1 MSQQQQSQPQSTA
14 DTNTSTT
21 VDAGG
26 EAEGDTELDERTTLA
41 AQVEL
46 LQEENQRLRRAFSHA
61 RRTDYRRSATGLAIL
76 GVLAIGGAVLFSTVR
91 TVLLA
96 LGATGLFAAVLSY
109 YLTPE
114 RFVSAAVGEYVYAA
128 SVGNYDRLI
137 TELGLQETR
146 LYIPTAHAGAN
157 ASQQSAR
164 LFVPEHQ
171 EYTVPARE
179 DLDSLLVLTDDLQER
194 GAAFEPTG
202 MELFREARQA
212 IAGDI
217 ADEPDSLCSQL
228 ADAVVDVF
236 ELADSATTEVDGN
249 DGRASIGIT
258 GSAYGAIDRFDH
270 PVASLFGTGFA
281 LGLETPVTVEVTTGD
296 DRADYLITCRWE
308 LDEHEEQ

>member
-1 MSQQQQSQPQSTA
+1 MSQQSQPQSTA
-14 DTNTSTT
+14 NTNMSTNT
-21 VDAGG
+21 DAV
-26 EAEGDTELDERTTLA
+26 EETESETGLDERTTLA

-76 GVLAIGGAVLFSTVR
+76 GILGIGGAALFSTVR
-91 TVLLA
+91 TVLLV
-96 LGATGLFAAVLSY
+96 LSATGLFAAVLSY

-128 SVGNYDRLI
+128 NVADYDRLV

-146 LYIPTAHAGAN
+146 LYVPTVYADTN

-171 EYTVPARE
+171 DYLVPARE
-179 DLDSLLVLTDDLQER
+179 ELDSLLVITDEPQER

-202 MELFREARQA
+202 MALFREARQA

-217 ADEPDSLCSQL
+217 ADDPGTLCTQL
-228 ADAVVDVF
+228 ADAIVDVF
-236 ELADSATTEVDGN
+236 ELADSATTEVN
-249 DGRASIGIT
+249 TNEGRASIGIS

-281 LGLETPVTVEVTTGD
+281 VGLETPVTVEVTTGD
-296 DRADYLITCRWE
+296 ERADYLITCRWE
-308 LDEHEEQ
+308 FEEQ

>member
-1 MSQQQQSQPQSTA
+1 MSQQQSQPQSTS

-21 VDAGG
+21 ADAGAG
-26 EAEGDTELDERTTLA
+26 EGADGNTDLNERTTLA

-76 GVLAIGGAVLFSTVR
+76 GVLAIVGAILFSTVR

-128 SVGNYDRLI
+128 SVTNYDRLL
-137 TELGLQETR
+137 TELGLQDTR
-146 LYIPTAHAGAN
+146 LYVPTAHAGAN

-171 EYTVPARE
+171 EYTVPARD
-179 DLDSLLVLTDDLQER
+179 DLNSLLVITDNLQER

-202 MELFREARQA
+202 MELFREARQT
-212 IAGDI
+212 ITGDV

-228 ADAVVDVF
+228 ADAAVDVF
-236 ELADSATTEVDGN
+236 ELADSATTEVDATE
-249 DGRASIGIT
+249 GRASIGIS

-296 DRADYLITCRWE
+296 DRSDYLVTCRWE
-308 LDEHEEQ
+308 VEEQ